1 MNPQEL
7 DEVYTKLGYALTEV
21 GEERTPMVL
30 ARLVLLLMRE
40 TGDAQAVSRAIDAA
54 VEGAEGALG
63 ACVVREM
70 RALKFPKSSAETK
83 VSVPFV
89 FQR

>member
-21 GEERTPMVL
+21 GEEHTPMVL

-40 TGDAQAVSRAIDAA
+40 TGDAAAVSRAIDAA
-54 VEGAEGALG
+54 VEGYL
-63 ACVVREM
+63 
-70 RALKFPKSSAETK
+70 S
-83 VSVPFV
+83 
-89 FQR
+89 Q